1 MQNLTGYV
9 NCREHRRRDLSR
21 GKTRVPP
28 FGAGKRTGKGIMT
41 VGGSGDSGQGMQT
54 AGAKGRDQT
63 QSVADRLR
71 ERIISGAL
79 AAGQPLRQETIAEA
93 YGVSRMPVREAL
105 RLLQAEG
112 FVEMVR
118 NRGASV
124 AAIDARDLAEIHEMR
139 VLAECLALRHAIPE
153 LTESRIDRAESIQGE
168 LETAPI
174 EAFGALNKRFH
185 MTLYEAC
192 ARPRLLAHI
201 SLLHDAA
208 DRYLRIAIRQLDYAV
223 RSDREHRELLAA
235 CRRRDA
241 EAAEVIL
248 RTHIEVAGKALLA
261 ALPG

>member
-1 MQNLTGYV
+1 MTGT
-9 NCREHRRRDLSR
+9 
-21 GKTRVPP
+21 G
-28 FGAGKRTGKGIMT
+28 TGKGIMT

-71 ERIISGAL
+71 ERIISGEL

-192 ARPRLLAHI
+192 GRPRLLAHI

-235 CRRRDA
+235 CRRRDT
-241 EAAEVIL
+241 EAAQEIL
-248 RTHIEVAGKALLA
+248 RTHIEEAGKALLA
-261 ALPG
+261 ALPSG

>member
-1 MQNLTGYV
+1 MRQGP
-9 NCREHRRRDLSR
+9 RFAPR
-21 GKTRVPP
+21 GGRMD
-28 FGAGKRTGKGIMT
+28 RQGI
-41 VGGSGDSGQGMQT
+41 VSVSGSGDSGQGMQT

-71 ERIISGAL
+71 ERIISGEL

-241 EAAEVIL
+241 DAAQEIL
-248 RTHIEVAGKALLA
+248 RTHIEEAGKALLA